1 MRPLQKVTKRTA
13 RVSRTI
19 ATQTTARIAR
29 GEYPEVEPPW
39 LCRRNPIASRAVNA
53 GTRGSHMDSRRG
65 PLSAITAAP
74 HAKARAASPMKRQSL
89 PCGWNATA
97 HAVSVA
103 KPSSGFSGVEPRRR
117 EKASP
122 RTGTSASS
130 AASRGRLS
138 GECARARAS
147 RTAR

>member
-1 MRPLQKVTKRTA
+1 
-13 RVSRTI
+13 
-19 ATQTTARIAR
+19 
-29 GEYPEVEPPW
+29 
-39 LCRRNPIASRAVNA
+39 
-53 GTRGSHMDSRRG
+53 MDSRRG

-117 EKASP
+117 DEGFTPDRHIRFIGSVTP
-122 RTGTSASS
+122 PVER
-130 AASRGRLS
+130 RI
-138 GECARARAS
+138 ARAPGAS